1 MRIVLF
7 ICFFGVFFCTNIL
20 YAQQWRR
27 GDQGSDPLRILDS
40 VAEKA
45 NQDSFIQDTQLNTVS
60 NLQGS
65 YPSEFRIANTLDA
78 LRIGIAP
85 YLQWFI
91 YIALA
96 LATIGIIYNG
106 FKLVTG
112 QEESIAGAQ
121 KNIINILIGVGIMW
135 GFYIIIRLFV
145 ALLTAIV
152 P

>member
-1 MRIVLF
+1 
-7 ICFFGVFFCTNIL
+7 
-20 YAQQWRR
+20 
-27 GDQGSDPLRILDS
+27 LDS

-121 KNIINILIGVGIMW
+121 KNIINILIGVGIM
-135 GFYIIIRLFV
+135 
-145 ALLTAIV
+145 
-152 P
+152 